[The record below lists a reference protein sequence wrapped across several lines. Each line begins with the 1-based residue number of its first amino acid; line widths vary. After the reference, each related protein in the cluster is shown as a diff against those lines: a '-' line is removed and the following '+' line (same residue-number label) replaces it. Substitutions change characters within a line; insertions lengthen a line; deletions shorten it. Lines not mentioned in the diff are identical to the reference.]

1 MDDNCLLVQQL
12 NDNNSSDLS
21 KLNLFPDSNDTDDN
35 PYLNVNIDSN
45 FYDYNSFKYS
55 YANSKQPIILNIN
68 IQSFKKYGKF
78 RTQMISTYQDLILHI
93 NNVKRAGVVE

>member
-12 NDNNSSDLS
+12 NDNISIDLS

-35 PYLNVNIDSN
+35 PCLNVNINSN
-45 FYDYNSFKYS
+45 FYDYNSFKYT

-68 IQSFKKYGKF
+68 IQSLQSKF
-78 RTQMISTYQDLILHI
+78 TNLKIFFLVVSMIEYL
-93 NNVKRAGVVE
+93 